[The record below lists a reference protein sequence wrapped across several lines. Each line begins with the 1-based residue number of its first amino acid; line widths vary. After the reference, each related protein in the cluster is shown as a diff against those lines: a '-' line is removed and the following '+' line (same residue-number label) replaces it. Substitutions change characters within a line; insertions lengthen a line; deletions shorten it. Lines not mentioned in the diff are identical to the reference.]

1 MFTEGLY
8 SPVSESYDNKRLIAK
23 IVKTLPSLYN
33 DATSVTKVIYNR
45 SWNLEAAQRSE
56 KMKIKEMKVNF
67 LSSSEIRVRRV
78 KV

>member
-45 SWNLEAAQRSE
+45 S
-56 KMKIKEMKVNF
+56 
-67 LSSSEIRVRRV
+67 
-78 KV
+78 